1 MRLST
6 TKQRNKSI
14 VKYALMNDKING
26 NHQLQ
31 GTPIMAT
38 KNLNERGYPSLPIII
53 NPLVQK
59 VTSTIIQLLPISSQ
73 EKVKVK
79 HFSHSTFKTC
89 CSFQTRVV

>member
-14 VKYALMNDKING
+14 VKYALMNDKINR

-59 VTSTIIQLLPISSQ
+59 VTSTIIQLLLSRH
-73 EKVKVK
+73 KKK
-79 HFSHSTFKTC
+79 L
-89 CSFQTRVV
+89 R